1 MPNEKIRC
9 SAAVVSQG
17 CPCACSVSYTVPVF
31 GMRRSISLSDLL
43 VDVPAGDA
51 NTHGTVEWA
60 KEMAKR
66 NAPPVFPALT
76 YTETNY
82 QWILLYE
89 HVQRGQIDP
98 RVLRRMKTGDLEYL
112 AGHPS
117 PHPDLIEAV
126 GTPEQR
132 ADARGRAIK
141 IVENITRAT
150 RELQRRS
157 ARRAYLWSTAI
168 AAGVGG
174 AVGGLVVALLGGD

>member
-1 MPNEKIRC
+1 
-9 SAAVVSQG
+9 
-17 CPCACSVSYTVPVF
+17 
-31 GMRRSISLSDLL
+31 MRREINLDDLL
-43 VDVPAGDA
+43 ADVPTGDA
-51 NTHGTVEWA
+51 GSHGTVEWA
-60 KEMAKR
+60 KAMAKQ
-66 NAPPVFPALT
+66 NSAPVIPGLT

-98 RVLRRMKTGDLEYL
+98 RVLRRMRTDDLEYL

-117 PHPDLIEAV
+117 PHPDLLEAV
-126 GTPEQR
+126 GTPEQK

-150 RELQRRS
+150 RELERRS

-174 AVGGLVVALLGGD
+174 AIGGLVVALLGGS